1 MRGLTKEELE
11 PLKNLLEEL
20 SVFVKELHIEEI
32 PYFSRFI
39 ENMKNNL
46 EICRLVH
53 YEDWEQMNHLL
64 KRDWSAAN
72 QTLIGIPDFDI
83 CVENPVEKEE
93 LNCRFLELVS
103 GIESYLWKLKE

>member
-1 MRGLTKEELE
+1 MNSLARDELE

-20 SVFVKELHIEEI
+20 LAFVKDLHIEEI

-46 EICRLVH
+46 EICHLVH
-53 YEDWEQMNHLL
+53 YENWEQMNHLL

-72 QTLIGIPDFDI
+72 QTLLGIPDFDI
-83 CVENPVEKEE
+83 RVENPVEKEE

-103 GIESYLWKLKE
+103 GIEGYLWKLRE